1 MGTDGKRPIGASSS
15 WRRLHV
21 GDARDLGEILPKRKC
36 LDVTVTSPPYG
47 PTIDYGDS
55 DQIGFGQAYEAY
67 SADMRR
73 VLEVLH
79 DRTRLSGS
87 LWLIVDTFK
96 QRAKGGMSRLVPLPF
111 DLADLA
117 EQVGWTLQDVVIWH
131 KDHTLP
137 WSGQGRLRNSFEY
150 VLMFTK
156 GPRFK
161 YRLSRIR
168 EIADL
173 QDWWQ
178 RYPERYS
185 PSGAAPTNVWNIP
198 IPRQGSWGNGVIEHR
213 CPLPDALVQR
223 ILELSSD
230 RGDTVCDPFAG
241 VGTVLAVAEALDRRS
256 VGVELV
262 DAYAEQFYAS
272 VLPDTVERV
281 QALPHSNARLRFARD
296 IARLRHAK
304 LVRILVK
311 RLESHGTPVIAALA
325 RATVRSPSRAAPHSV
340 GSQHIQL
347 FVSTDGDAD
356 RARTAAAELLRRR
369 PLSKFGIEATIEIAP
384 VGAWGTLSV
393 GNWSRVSLTGNRF
406 ARFDNHVEPTN
417 DDPIVLI
424 NIRAAELSRALEP
437 LGTRDVTDEQSVN
450 R

>member
-1 MGTDGKRPIGASSS
+1 MGTNGDGRVGAPSS
-15 WRRLHV
+15 WRRLYV
-21 GDARDLGEILPKRKC
+21 GDARDLGEVLPKRKC
-36 LDVTVTSPPYG
+36 IDVTVTSPPYG
-47 PTIDYGDS
+47 PTIDYGHS

-67 SADMRR
+67 LADMRAVVD
-73 VLEVLH
+73 VLY
-79 DRTRLSGS
+79 DRTRLTGS

-117 EQVGWTLQDVVIWH
+117 EQVGWTLQDIVIWH

-150 VLMFTK
+150 VLMFAR

-161 YRLSRIR
+161 YRLNRVR
-168 EIADL
+168 ETADL

-241 VGTVLAVAEALDRRS
+241 VGTVLAVAEALGRRS
-256 VGVELV
+256 VGVELL
-262 DAYAEQFYAS
+262 DSYAEQFYAS
-272 VLPDTVERV
+272 VLPDSLERLRV
-281 QALPHSNARLRFARD
+281 TPDSSSRVRFARD

-304 LVRILVK
+304 LVRTLVK
-311 RLESHGTPVIAALA
+311 RLHSHGTPVIAALA
-325 RATVRSPSRAAPHSV
+325 RSTVRSPSRAAPHSV

-347 FVSTDGDAD
+347 VVAAGGDAEG
-356 RARTAAAELLRRR
+356 ARIAAAELLRRR
-369 PLSKFGIEATIEIAP
+369 PLSKFGIEATIDVAP
-384 VGAWGTLSV
+384 VAAWATLSA
-393 GNWSRVSLTGNRF
+393 GSWSRVSLTGNRF
-406 ARFDNHVEPTN
+406 AHFDNHVEPTHE
-417 DDPIVLI
+417 DPVVLI
-424 NIRAAELSRALEP
+424 DIRAAELSRALEP
-437 LGTRDVTDEQSVN
+437 LRTRDLTHEQSVN